1 TLAAPNAASQENLKC
16 FQLHAIYSCQR
27 TFEPHVTDMV
37 LPARI
42 RATRDAYAD
51 WLVELHLPFEF
62 AGKFGPTVLGFGES
76 ELTKLCPGTSKHALS
91 GPGRLI
97 VESS

>member
-1 TLAAPNAASQENLKC
+1 M
-16 FQLHAIYSCQR
+16 R
-27 TFEPHVTDMV
+27 
-37 LPARI
+37 
-42 RATRDAYAD
+42 
-51 WLVELHLPFEF
+51 EF